1 MLSVNQTKAQDL
13 IRKTKGRV
21 FTAVFTKT
29 DGTKRKMNCRVGVVK
44 NLNGSGLPYNPA
56 DHNLITVFDMHAKD
70 YRTICLDRLIALQIN
85 GKFYVVE

>member
-1 MLSVNQTKAQDL
+1 MLSINQDKALTL

-21 FTAVFTKT
+21 FTALFTKV
-29 DGTKRKMNCRVGVVK
+29 DGTKRKMNCRVGVSKHV
-44 NLNGSGLPYNPA
+44 NGNGLAYNPA

-70 YRTICLDRLIALQIN
+70 YRTLSLDRIIALQIN